1 MWVQQEEKEEY
12 DKAAEVEAEVKVE
25 AEVERRQKARRRG
38 AHGAERECGG
48 VCTAV
53 EIHRL
58 QKYRAGSEEAAAHAE
73 TNCSK
78 DNTHPQDGRTK
89 AAAPRY

>member
-1 MWVQQEEKEEY
+1 MQEEETEEY
-12 DKAAEVEAEVKVE
+12 DKAAEVQAEVKVE

-48 VCTAV
+48 DRVWTAE

-58 QKYRAGSEEAAAHAE
+58 QKYRAGSEKATQQKLQRTRHKMSP
-73 TNCSK
+73 TPTVQK
-78 DNTHPQDGRTK
+78 TTHMLMK
-89 AAAPRY
+89 